1 MQEDNI
7 QVKIFIG
14 VAVAIFAINLIGIF
28 YGVYADYQY
37 SQVKET
43 IKEEYRQEYE
53 NGVEHLIARC
63 QEGVE
68 ILSHAIPW
76 FVAKILMGAL
86 ISFILIFPQ
95 KLYEL
100 LEVDIL
106 KYIYPNDKYQWFIEI
121 IIVIMS
127 IWNIASAF
135 LQISDYV
142 SLLNEL
148 NTAIQNLS
156 FDKVLSDISIIQ

>member
-1 MQEDNI
+1 MQEDNT

-14 VAVAIFAINLIGIF
+14 VAVVIFVINSIGIF
-28 YGVYADYQY
+28 YGVHADYQY
-37 SQVKET
+37 TQVKET

-53 NGVEHLIARC
+53 NGVEDLIVRC
-63 QEGVE
+63 QEGAE
-68 ILSHAIPW
+68 ILLQAIPW
-76 FVAKILMGAL
+76 FVTKILMGAL
-86 ISFILIFPQ
+86 ISLILIFPQ

-106 KYIYPNDKYQWFIEI
+106 KYMYPNDKYQWFIEI

-135 LQISDYV
+135 WQISDYV
-142 SLLNEL
+142 SLVNEL
-148 NTAIQNLS
+148 NTVIQNLN
-156 FDKVLSDISIIQ
+156 FDKVISDISIIQ